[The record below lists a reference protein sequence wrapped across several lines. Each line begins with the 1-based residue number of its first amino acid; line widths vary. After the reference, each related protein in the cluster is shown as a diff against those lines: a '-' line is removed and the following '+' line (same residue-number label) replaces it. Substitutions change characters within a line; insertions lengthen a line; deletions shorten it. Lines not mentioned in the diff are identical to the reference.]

1 VTTGRVD
8 TKDWV
13 PNPDNAH
20 VLKIDG
26 PEIANFEDQVKLFQ
40 SGEKD
45 EVEFLRFRLRQGVYG
60 QRQPDRQMIRV
71 KLPFG
76 GVTAD
81 QMDVLGEAAEKFAPL
96 KKGHITTR
104 ENVQYHHVPLEETTD
119 LLRMIGDAGMTSRE
133 ACGNVVRNVVAH
145 PSAGVSK
152 TEVFDVT
159 PYAAAYAR
167 YFLRHPTTQNM
178 PRKSKVAFSGSEE
191 DEAMVLMHDVGM
203 LARIKDGKRGFKI
216 VVGGGLSTMPAMA
229 ETVSEFVPVED
240 FIKHCEAVLRI
251 FNRQDEERKSIMKA
265 RIKFTIKRLG
275 IEKFREMVDEELQGE
290 WAKKD
295 IDLESLMFVDDEEA
309 NAPGVPSDATPA
321 PADDAAFS
329 EWKRTNVEEQRQDGF
344 NMVFVRVERGDVYA
358 NQWSQLAD
366 ISRKYAGGR
375 ARLDQQQ
382 NLVYRWVRTES
393 LYDMYQALGAIGFSA
408 AGRETIR
415 DVVTCPGTDSCKLGI
430 TSSMGLNKALGEA
443 LDEMDTSDPLV
454 EKMHIKASGCPNSCG
469 QHHIASIGFHGA
481 VMKGPGGQV
490 PAYELFLGGRSNE
503 KQGTRIGA
511 RVKARIPAKLAPEA
525 LKQVLETYKEN
536 RNDGEEFA
544 DFIDR
549 FGTDHFEQ
557 EFGKLKTQVGP
568 LDRDHIETYMDWGK
582 TVIYKMEGTF
592 VPLNSCTPLELCETE
607 IEADTGISTSCGYS

>member
-1 VTTGRVD
+1 MTTGRVD

-290 WAKKD
+290 WAEKD

-309 NAPGVPSDATPA
+309 DAPGVPSDATPV

-582 TVIYKMEGTF
+582 TVIYKMERGEGECA
-592 VPLNSCTPLELCETE
+592 V
-607 IEADTGISTSCGYS
+607 

>member
-1 VTTGRVD
+1 MTTSRVD
-8 TKDWV
+8 TKDWI
-13 PNPDNAH
+13 PDPDNAH

-81 QMDVLGEAAEKFAPL
+81 QMDVLGVVAEKFAPL

-178 PRKSKVAFSGSEE
+178 PRKSKVAFSGSED

-203 LARIKDGKRGFKI
+203 LARVRDGKRGFKI
-216 VVGGGLSTMPAMA
+216 VVGGGLSTMPSMA
-229 ETVSEFVPVED
+229 ETVSEFVPVEE

-275 IEKFREMVDEELQGE
+275 IEKFREMVAEELEGD
-290 WAKKD
+290 WAKKE

-309 NAPGVPSDATPA
+309 DAPGVPSDATPA
-321 PADDAAFS
+321 PTDDAAFN
-329 EWKRTNVEEQRQDGF
+329 EWKRTNVVEQRQDGF

-366 ISRKYAGGR
+366 ISRKFAGGR

-393 LYDMYQALGAIGFSA
+393 LYDIYQALGDIGFSA

-503 KQGTRIGA
+503 KEGTRIGA

-525 LKQVLETYKEN
+525 LKQVLDTYKEN

-549 FGTDHFEQ
+549 FGTDYFEQ

-582 TVIYKMEGTF
+582 TVIYKLERGEGECA
-592 VPLNSCTPLELCETE
+592 V
-607 IEADTGISTSCGYS
+607 

>member
-1 VTTGRVD
+1 MTTGRVD

-290 WAKKD
+290 WAKRD

-309 NAPGVPSDATPA
+309 DAPGVPSDATPA

-582 TVIYKMEGTF
+582 TVIYKMERGEGECA
-592 VPLNSCTPLELCETE
+592 V
-607 IEADTGISTSCGYS
+607 

>member
-1 VTTGRVD
+1 MTTGRVD

-309 NAPGVPSDATPA
+309 DAPGVPSDATPV

-481 VMKGPGGQV
+481 VMKGPDGQV

-582 TVIYKMEGTF
+582 TVIYKMERGEGECA
-592 VPLNSCTPLELCETE
+592 V
-607 IEADTGISTSCGYS
+607 

>member
-582 TVIYKMEGTF
+582 TVIYKMERGEGECA
-592 VPLNSCTPLELCETE
+592 V
-607 IEADTGISTSCGYS
+607 

>member
-104 ENVQYHHVPLEETTD
+104 ENVQYHHVPIEETTD

-309 NAPGVPSDATPA
+309 DAPGVPSDATPA

-557 EFGKLKTQVGP
+557 EFGKLKTKVGP

-582 TVIYKMEGTF
+582 TVIYKMERGEGECA
-592 VPLNSCTPLELCETE
+592 V
-607 IEADTGISTSCGYS
+607 

>member
-1 VTTGRVD
+1 VTTGKVD

-13 PNPDNAH
+13 PNPDNARI
-20 VLKIDG
+20 LKIDG

-81 QMDVLGEAAEKFAPL
+81 QMDVLGEVAEKFAPL

-104 ENVQYHHVPLEETTD
+104 ENVQYHHVPLAETTD
-119 LLRMIGDAGMTSRE
+119 LLRTLGDAGMSTRE
-133 ACGNVVRNVVAH
+133 ACGNVVRNVVAA

-152 TEVFDVT
+152 DEVFDVT
-159 PYAAAYAR
+159 PYSAAYAR

-178 PRKSKVAFSGSEE
+178 PRKSKVAFSGSEK

-203 LARIKDGKRGFKI
+203 VARIRDGKRGFKI
-216 VVGGGLSTMPAMA
+216 VVGGGLSTNAMMA
-229 ETVSEFVPVED
+229 QTLREFVPVED
-240 FIKHCEAVLRI
+240 LLKNCEAVLRI
-251 FNRQDEERKSIMKA
+251 FNRQDEERKSIAKA
-265 RIKFTIKRLG
+265 RIKFTIARLG
-275 IEKFREMVDEELQGE
+275 IDTFREMVDEELKGD
-290 WAKKD
+290 WAKKQ
-295 IDLESLMFVDDEEA
+295 IDLESLMFIDDEEA
-309 NAPGVPSDATPA
+309 DAPGVPTDATPE
-321 PADDAAFS
+321 PAGDAAYAN
-329 EWKRTNVEEQRQDGF
+329 WKRTNVEEQRQDGF
-344 NMVFVRVERGDVYA
+344 NLVYVRVERGDVYA

-366 ISRKYAGGR
+366 IARRFAGGR

-382 NLVYRWVRTES
+382 NLVFRWVRTES
-393 LYDMYQALGAIGFSA
+393 LYDMYQALGDIGFSA

-443 LDEMDTSDPLV
+443 LDGMGDLDPLV

-481 VMKGPGGQV
+481 VVKGPGGQV

-503 KQGTRIGA
+503 EAGTKIGE
-511 RVKARIPAKLAPEA
+511 RVKARIPAKRAPEA
-525 LKQVLETYKEN
+525 LKTVLDTYLAERK
-536 RNDGEEFA
+536 DGEEFA
-544 DFIDR
+544 DFIER
-549 FGTDHFEQ
+549 FGVAKFE
-557 EFGKLKTQVGP
+557 EDFGKLKSELGP
-568 LDRDHIETYMDWGK
+568 LDRDNIQTYMDWGK
-582 TVIYKMEGTF
+582 TVVYKLERGEGECA
-592 VPLNSCTPLELCETE
+592 V
-607 IEADTGISTSCGYS
+607 

>member
-8 TKDWV
+8 TKDWT

-76 GVTAD
+76 GLTAR
-81 QMDVLGEAAEKFAPL
+81 QMDVLGEVSEKYTPL

-104 ENVQYHHVPLEETTD
+104 ENVQYHHVPLGDTTD
-119 LLRMIGDAGMTSRE
+119 LLRALGDAGMSTRE
-133 ACGNVVRNVVAH
+133 ACGNVVRNVVAA

-152 TEVFDVT
+152 DEAFDVT

-178 PRKSKVAFSGSEE
+178 PRKSKVAFSGSEK

-203 LARIKDGKRGFKI
+203 LARIQDGKRGFKI
-216 VVGGGLSTMPAMA
+216 VVGGGLSTNAMMA
-229 ETVSEFVPVED
+229 KTLREFVPVED
-240 FIKHCEAVLRI
+240 FIMNCEAVLRI
-251 FNRQDEERKSIMKA
+251 FNRQDEERKSIAKA
-265 RIKFTIKRLG
+265 RIKFTIARLG
-275 IEKFREMVDEELQGE
+275 IDKFREMVDEELEGD
-290 WAKKD
+290 WANKK
-295 IDLESLMFVDDEEA
+295 IDLESLMYVDDEEVD
-309 NAPGVPSDATPA
+309 APAVPTDATAEPSG
-321 PADDAAFS
+321 DAAYDN
-329 EWKRTNVEEQRQDGF
+329 WKRTNVEDQRQDGF
-344 NMVFVRVERGDVYA
+344 NLVYVRVERGDVYA

-366 ISRKYAGGR
+366 IARTFAGGR
-375 ARLDQQQ
+375 ARVDQQQ

-393 LYDMYQALGAIGFSA
+393 LFDIYQALGAIGFSA

-443 LDEMDTSDPLV
+443 IEDMGELDPLV

-481 VMKGPGGQV
+481 VVKGPGGQV

-503 KQGTRIGA
+503 AGGTKVGE
-511 RVKARIPAKLAPEA
+511 RVKARIPAKRAPEA
-525 LKQVLETYKEN
+525 LKAVLDTYVAE
-536 RNDGEEFA
+536 RNEGEEFS
-544 DFIDR
+544 DFIER
-549 FGTDHFEQ
+549 FGVAKFE
-557 EFGKLKTQVGP
+557 EDFGKLKAELGP
-568 LDRDHIETYMDWGK
+568 LDRENIQSYMDWGK
-582 TVIYKMEGTF
+582 TVVYKLERGEGECA
-592 VPLNSCTPLELCETE
+592 V
-607 IEADTGISTSCGYS
+607 